1 MAAQTSSSPAPP
13 ATVCITGGGPA
24 GMVLG
29 FLLARASIEVLVLE
43 KHADFF
49 RDFRGDTI
57 HPSTFEL
64 MYELNLLDEFLG
76 VPHQQLSEI
85 GAAVDDFA
93 VTIADLTH
101 LPVHCKFVGLMPQW
115 DFLNFIA
122 EKGKAYPQFHLRM
135 ESEVTDLLFENGRV
149 VGVRAKTHEG
159 DREFRAHLTVG
170 ADGRHSIVRAKAG
183 LEVIDLGAPIDVLW
197 MRVSRLPTDPAQTL
211 GRFRAGRLL
220 VTLNRGDYWQCAYVI
235 SKGGFEAIQKRG
247 LPAFRQDLETVA
259 PFLQGRSAELKDW
272 SDIKLL
278 SVAVDRLRHW
288 SRPGL
293 LCIGDSAHA
302 MSPIGGVGI
311 NLAIQDGVAAA
322 NILVP
327 ALSAGAS
334 ADAAIL
340 AGAVSTGDSVD
351 SHLQKVQS
359 RREFPTRMTQA
370 VQIFAHKRFI
380 GPALAT
386 KAPLKHLP
394 LPLALLKHF
403 PILRRIPARM
413 VGLGFRPEHIHT
425 PDTHPDSIA
434 SK

>member
-1 MAAQTSSSPAPP
+1 
-13 ATVCITGGGPA
+13 
-24 GMVLG
+24 MVLG
-29 FLLARASIEVLVLE
+29 FLLARAGIEVLVLE

-64 MYELNLLDEFLG
+64 MYELNLLDEFLR

-85 GAAVDDFA
+85 GAAVDDFTA
-93 VTIADLTH
+93 TVADFSH

-122 EKGKAYPQFHLRM
+122 EKGKAYPQFHLHM
-135 ESEVTDLLFENGRV
+135 ESEVTDLLIENDRV
-149 VGVRAKTHEG
+149 VGVRAKTSKG
-159 DREFRAHLTVG
+159 VREFRAHLTVG
-170 ADGRHSIVRAKAG
+170 ADGRHSLVRAKAG

-235 SKGGFEAIQKRG
+235 SKGGFEAIQQRG
-247 LPAFRQDLETVA
+247 LPVFRQDLETVA
-259 PFLQGRSAELKDW
+259 PFLKGRTTELKDW

-288 SRPGL
+288 SRHGL

-311 NLAIQDGVAAA
+311 NLAIQDAVAAA

-327 ALSAGAS
+327 ALSTGAS
-334 ADAAIL
+334 AD
-340 AGAVSTGDSVD
+340 SQ
-351 SHLQKVQS
+351 LQKVQA

-380 GPALAT
+380 FPALAT
-386 KAPLKHLP
+386 KAPLMRLP
-394 LPLALLKHF
+394 LPLALLKRF

-425 PDTHPDSIA
+425 LDTHLHSIPA
-434 SK
+434 ARK